1 MAVKIGMMRPELQQ
15 PSSVDDLD
23 LLAETS
29 QLLTLLDRDRLLER
43 VIQLTVKALGAEKA
57 SLLLH
62 PNHADEWNQVFIKHT
77 NGADKVQQYDQEQ
90 SLHFARRVL
99 DRGLAGW
106 VVRNQQGALVED
118 THEDARWHVF
128 PDSTS
133 GARSALCVPFVYDD
147 DVLGVLTLL
156 HSEPYHFSETHLRL
170 MTIIANQ
177 ATVAIRNAHLFNTMR
192 RQQRQL
198 EAILHAMPDLLL
210 VLDVEGRLLIA
221 NEAAARLLEAGA
233 TRDSV
238 VGRELREFL
247 HHDSVFNMVYE
258 IIESPLKTGQ
268 SFSFET
274 RSEQQRRDYLVTV
287 SVWENS
293 GERAVY
299 PALAGYV
306 VVMRDITMLRDLNRF
321 KDEMLQMASHD
332 LRSPLA
338 LIVGYCS
345 LITLEAPEGSVIHEY
360 LDVIQRSTERM
371 KALLDDLLRVE
382 QIRNSPLELHEQVD
396 ILDLEN
402 QVLNNV
408 RPLVE
413 SKNQHLAVHLSL
425 DNLPGIVVNPLLV
438 REAMENLIS
447 NAVKYTPQGGRITV
461 RSYVQAG
468 QLHFIVED
476 NGIGIPRQAL
486 PRVFESFYRVR
497 REEGGHEEG
506 RGLGLSLVKTI
517 IERHHGEVWVE
528 SEVGVGS
535 RFGFW
540 VPI

>member
-1 MAVKIGMMRPELQQ
+1 MRPELQQ
-15 PSSVDDLD
+15 PPSIEDLD

-29 QLLTLLDRDRLLER
+29 QLLTMLDRDRLLER

-62 PNHADEWNQVFIKHT
+62 PDHTDEWNQVFIKHT
-77 NGADKVQQYDQEQ
+77 NGARQVQRYDQEQ

-106 VVRNQQGALVED
+106 VVRNRQGAIVED
-118 THEDARWHVF
+118 TQQDERWHVF
-128 PDSTS
+128 PDSKS
-133 GARSALCVPFVYDD
+133 GARSALCVPFLYNDK
-147 DVLGVLTLL
+147 VLGVLTLL
-156 HSEPYHFSETHLRL
+156 HSEPYHFNETHLRL

-177 ATVAIRNAHLFNTMR
+177 ASVAVRNAHLFNTMH

-210 VLDVEGRLLIA
+210 VLDEEGRLLIA
-221 NEAAARLLEAGA
+221 NDAAAHLLDPDA
-233 TRDSV
+233 TQDSV
-238 VGRELREFL
+238 VGRELKEFL
-247 HHDSVFNMVYE
+247 HHDSVLNMIYE
-258 IIESPLKTGQ
+258 IVDSPLKSGQ
-268 SFSFET
+268 SISFET
-274 RSEQQRRDYLVTV
+274 RSEQQRRDYLVTI

-293 GERAVY
+293 EERVTY
-299 PALAGYV
+299 PAPAGYV
-306 VVMRDITMLRDLNRF
+306 IVMRDITTLRDLNRF

-396 ILDLEN
+396 VLDLVN
-402 QVLNNV
+402 RVLNNM
-408 RPLVE
+408 RPLVD
-413 SKNQHLAVHLSL
+413 SKHQHLDARLAL
-425 DNLPGIVVNPLLV
+425 DNLPGVVVNPMLV

-447 NAVKYTPQGGRITV
+447 NAVKYTPSGGHITV
-461 RSYVQAG
+461 RSYVQTG

-476 NGIGIPRQAL
+476 NGVGIPRQAL
-486 PRVFESFYRVR
+486 GRVFESFYRVR
-497 REEGGHEEG
+497 QEETGHEEG

-517 IERHHGEVWVE
+517 IERHNGEVWVE

-540 VPI
+540 VPIE

>member
-1 MAVKIGMMRPELQQ
+1 
-15 PSSVDDLD
+15 
-23 LLAETS
+23 
-29 QLLTLLDRDRLLER
+29 
-43 VIQLTVKALGAEKA
+43 
-57 SLLLH
+57 
-62 PNHADEWNQVFIKHT
+62 
-77 NGADKVQQYDQEQ
+77 
-90 SLHFARRVL
+90 
-99 DRGLAGW
+99 
-106 VVRNQQGALVED
+106 
-118 THEDARWHVF
+118 
-128 PDSTS
+128 
-133 GARSALCVPFVYDD
+133 
-147 DVLGVLTLL
+147 
-156 HSEPYHFSETHLRL
+156 
-170 MTIIANQ
+170 
-177 ATVAIRNAHLFNTMR
+177 
-192 RQQRQL
+192 
-198 EAILHAMPDLLL
+198 
-210 VLDVEGRLLIA
+210 
-221 NEAAARLLEAGA
+221 
-233 TRDSV
+233 
-238 VGRELREFL
+238 
-247 HHDSVFNMVYE
+247 
-258 IIESPLKTGQ
+258 
-268 SFSFET
+268 
-274 RSEQQRRDYLVTV
+274 
-287 SVWENS
+287 VWENA
-293 GERAVY
+293 GERAAY
-299 PALAGYV
+299 PAPAGYV
-306 VVMRDITMLRDLNRF
+306 VVMRDITTLRDLNRF

-345 LITLEAPEGSVIHEY
+345 LITLEVPEDSVIQEY

-408 RPLVE
+408 RPLLE
-413 SKNQHLAVHLSL
+413 SKNQHLEARLAL
-425 DNLPGIVVNPLLV
+425 ENLPGVVVNPLLV

-447 NAVKYTPQGGRITV
+447 NAVKYTPPGGRIIV

-486 PRVFESFYRVR
+486 ARVFESFYRVR
-497 REEGGHEEG
+497 QEESGHEEG